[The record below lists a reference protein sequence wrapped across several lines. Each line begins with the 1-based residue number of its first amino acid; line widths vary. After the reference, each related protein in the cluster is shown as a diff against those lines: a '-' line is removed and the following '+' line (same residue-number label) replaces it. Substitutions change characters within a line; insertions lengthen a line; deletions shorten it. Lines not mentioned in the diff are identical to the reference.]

1 VTDQVQELDLELDL
15 VLDLKLDLM
24 QVQLV
29 VKSLQK

>member
-1 VTDQVQELDLELDL
+1 VIDQVQELDLELDL
-15 VLDLKLDLM
+15 ALDLKFDLM